1 MALLTIEDIISKK
14 ENVKEEGKEQRGLIY
29 CEKFGG
35 EFEAHSLSKGDLADV
50 RAEMKKDP
58 KRGTYKMIYMSID
71 MLRKKELLESYGCG
85 TNSLN
90 IVERLFPRENQILA
104 ITELLNKLNGLSRLD
119 PKEIYL
125 KVSEETKN

>member
-14 ENVKEEGKEQRGLIY
+14 EELKEEAKEQRGMIH
-29 CEKFGG
+29 CEKLKG

-50 RAEMKKDP
+50 RAEMKKDA

-71 MLRKKELLESYGCG
+71 SLRDPKLLEAYGCT

-90 IVERLFPRENQILA
+90 IVERLFPRENQIFA
-104 ITELLNKLNGLSRLD
+104 ITELLNKLNGLSKLD
-119 PKEIYL
+119 PQEMFMKE
-125 KVSEETKN
+125 SEEIKN